1 MREKRVN
8 EERDKQSNDFPKVPR
23 KKPYKGPQV
32 VDYGHVSR
40 LTAGS
45 TGTHSD
51 KGMAG
56 GAHGNG

>member
-1 MREKRVN
+1 MN

-23 KKPYKGPQV
+23 KKPYRAPQV

-56 GAHGNG
+56 GAHGSG